1 MKALK
6 AYKALH
12 CGNKMQYQIESNGLQ
27 PDPKERK
34 TISAQIGLVL
44 SRYNN
49 IVTNCSI
56 KFTDESK
63 AYPNNI
69 VACHLTVSLQQM
81 EIVITDTGPN
91 INDVCIS
98 ALGRA
103 KRNIE
108 RHLRRNRANRVY
120 ANTSSRAF

>member
-1 MKALK
+1 
-6 AYKALH
+6 
-12 CGNKMQYQIESNGLQ
+12 MQYQIDSNGLQ

-34 TISAQIGLVL
+34 TISTQIGLVL

-63 AYPNNI
+63 VYPNNM
-69 VACHLTVSLQQM
+69 VACHLTVSLQQI
-81 EIVITDTGPN
+81 EVVITDTGPS
-91 INDVCIS
+91 INEVCVS
-98 ALGRA
+98 ALGRV

-108 RHLRRNRANRVY
+108 RHLRRGGVNRVH
-120 ANTSSRAF
+120 APVSPRVF